1 MKPNIRFSEIVRCI
15 LNTGGEGYITAGR
28 KMVSA
33 QIFSNTSLRCS
44 ALSWKTCY
52 PPGPV
57 TLTWHYRN
65 RTLQNSTKYS
75 ITEEQKTNNCKRR
88 LLKAESILK
97 IFNVTDEDAGGYFC
111 QMKCYFMTN
120 IENDSIELVTFVKPG
135 GTKIHIFYFFAVFCP
150 LILNDVFYAD
160 LFLQEKQVLAR
171 ATRKL
176 VVTTRISATIKQ
188 Q

>member
-15 LNTGGEGYITAGR
+15 LNTGEGYITAGR

-44 ALSWKTCY
+44 ALSWKTCFS
-52 PPGPV
+52 GPV
-57 TLTWHYRN
+57 ILTWRYRN
-65 RTLQNSTKYS
+65 RILQNSTKYS

-97 IFNVTDEDAGGYFC
+97 IFNVTDEDAGEYVC
-111 QMKCYFMTN
+111 QLDCFFMRRV
-120 IENDSIELVTFVKPG
+120 EKDSIELVTFVKPG

-150 LILNDVFYAD
+150 LILNDVF
-160 LFLQEKQVLAR
+160 LRRLCFCREIR
-171 ATRKL
+171 
-176 VVTTRISATIKQ
+176 S
-188 Q
+188 